1 MFATVFC
8 GSIFAQEQGS
18 MMIDGAV
25 GLDFDSYSVSETKV
39 TVSGTEVT
47 ATDNL
52 PKYSDFTINLTG
64 GYFIMD
70 GMALGLT
77 VDMESNMS
85 DVDGVAD
92 QKVTSSST
100 MFGPMVRYYIGET
113 GIFANLGYLMGSEKT
128 KTSAGTSDPVKRSK
142 LSIGAGYGI
151 ALADNVH
158 LNPMLKYNMDKSKVE
173 AGGVTSEAKW
183 GGIQFNVGMTIM
195 M

>member
-1 MFATVFC
+1 MFAAIFC

-18 MMIDGAV
+18 MMIDGAM
-25 GLDFDSYSVSETKV
+25 GIDFDSYSVSEVKATLA
-39 TVSGTEVT
+39 GTET
-47 ATDNL
+47 TTTDNL
-52 PKYSDFTINLTG
+52 PKYSDFNINVSG

-77 VDMESNMS
+77 VDMESNTS
-85 DVDGVAD
+85 ETDGVAD
-92 QKVTSSST
+92 TKVTSTST

-113 GIFANLGYLMGSEKT
+113 GIFANLSYLMGSNKT
-128 KTSAGTSDPVKRSK
+128 KTSAATSDPTKRSK

-158 LNPMLKYNMDKSKVE
+158 LNPMLKYNMDKSVLEVGDLKTE
-173 AGGVTSEAKW
+173 TKW

>member
-18 MMIDGAV
+18 MMIDGAM
-25 GLDFDSYSVSETKV
+25 GLDFNSYSVSEVKV
-39 TVSGTEVT
+39 TFDGNETSTTE
-47 ATDNL
+47 NL
-52 PKYSDFTINLTG
+52 PKYTDLSVNLTG
-64 GYFIMD
+64 GYFLMD
-70 GMALGLT
+70 GMALGLSIQ
-77 VDMESNMS
+77 MEQNKSET
-85 DVDGVAD
+85 DGVAD
-92 QKVTSSST
+92 SKYTETTT

-113 GIFANLGYLMGSEKT
+113 GVFANLSYLMGSEKT
-128 KTSAGTSDPVKRSK
+128 DVDGDEPVKRSQ

-158 LNPMLKYNMDKSKVE
+158 LNPMLKYNMDKSKVDYS
-173 AGGVTSEAKW
+173 GVETEAKW